1 MTVSS
6 ATTRNSYSGNGS
18 TDVFAYGFKI
28 FDDDDITVIIR
39 TDSTGAETT
48 KTKTT
53 HYTVSGVGSSSG
65 GNVTFTSGNIPASGE
80 TVVLLRTTARTQL
93 TDYVPNDPFPAATH
107 EDALD
112 KLTFIAQE
120 LEEEIGRSLKVSQ
133 ANVIATSEFTADATA
148 RANKI
153 LGFDSSGNI
162 SIVQE
167 IGQFKGTDAT
177 VTTVAYA
184 ARDIVKSTTASE
196 LNNIYIC
203 VAASVVGD
211 SLTDTDHFALLV
223 DAVSAATSATNAAS
237 SATAAASSATTAST
251 QASNASTSASTAS
264 TQATN
269 AANSATAAAASAAAA
284 EAALDNFDDVY
295 LGAKSSEPST
305 DNDGDAL
312 NAGDLFFDTTANTIK
327 VYTGSAW
334 QVVSQASLTSVASD
348 TTPQLGGNLD
358 TNSHNILIDDAH
370 FIGDENS
377 NEQIIFKTTSSAVNQ
392 FDITNAATGNPPK
405 ISATGDDSNIDLDLE
420 AKGTGH
426 VTVRGNTNSGAIQF
440 NCEVNTHG
448 QIVQAQPHSA
458 SVTNVLTL
466 PAGSDQEI
474 VGTSATQ
481 TLTNK
486 TIAVSQLSGQVAV
499 SKGGTGSSSASAAR
513 TALGLAI
520 GSDVQAHNADT
531 VFKDVNNTFTAA
543 QRGSTDT
550 DTSNTGSVTL
560 NFDTNQNFVLT
571 LTGNVT
577 LANPSTESVGQSGFI
592 VLIQDGTGGRTVSLG
607 TDYETAGGAG
617 LTLSSAASTTDI
629 VPYVVAA
636 SGRIL
641 LGAPQLAFA

>member
-120 LEEEIGRSLKVSQ
+120 LEEELGRTLKVSQ
-133 ANVIATSEFTADATA
+133 TNVIATAEFTEDATA
-148 RANKI
+148 RANKL
-153 LGFDSSGNI
+153 LGFDGSGNLQV
-162 SIVQE
+162 SEGKV
-167 IGQFKGTDAT
+167 DT
-177 VTTVAYA
+177 VTT
-184 ARDIVKSTTASE
+184 
-196 LNNIYIC
+196 
-203 VAASVVGD
+203 SV
-211 SLTDTDHFALLV
+211 S
-223 DAVSAATSATNAAS
+223 AVSAGGSPTASATY
-237 SATAAASSATTAST
+237 TAST
-251 QASNASTSASTAS
+251 GALALAFGLVTGNTGATGNSAGLQMTFNNSTSDADPGAGKLALNNGTLASVTEMYFDDADDNSADISSFVQSFDDASNATARGLIHIEKEGTAS
-264 TQATN
+264 TFALYKVTGSVTDASGYTKVPVSHLVSN
-269 AANSATAAAASAAAA
+269 GTFSNSDGIRVDFS
-284 EAALDNFDDVY
+284 Y
-295 LGAKSSEPST
+295 SG
-305 DNDGDAL
+305 NDG
-312 NAGDLFFDTTANTIK
+312 AGSLVNVSEDT
-327 VYTGSAW
+327 S
-334 QVVSQASLTSVASD
+334 
-348 TTPQLGGNLD
+348 PQLGGDLD
-358 TNSHNILIDDAH
+358 MVTFDIV
-370 FIGDENS
+370 
-377 NEQIIFKTTSSAVNQ
+377 TTSNR
-392 FDITNAATGNPPK
+392 DIELNP
-405 ISATGDDSNIDLDLE
+405 N
-420 AKGTGH
+420 GTGK
-426 VTVRGNTNSGAIQF
+426 TVLKGNTNPGTLVF
-440 NCEVNTHG
+440 NCEANTHG
-448 QIVQAQPHSA
+448 QTVKAQPHSA
-458 SVTNVLTL
+458 GVTNVLTL

-474 VGTSATQ
+474 VGASATQ

-486 TIAVSQLSGQVAV
+486 TIAVSQLSGQVAI

-560 NFDTNQNFVLT
+560 DFDTNQNFVLT

-592 VLIQDGTGGRTVSLG
+592 VFIQDGTGGRTVSLG

-641 LGAPQLAFA
+641 LGAPQLAFS

>member
-120 LEEEIGRSLKVSQ
+120 LEEELGRTLKVSQ
-133 ANVIATSEFTADATA
+133 TNVIATAEFTEDATA
-148 RANKI
+148 RANKL
-153 LGFDSSGNI
+153 LGFDGSGNLQV
-162 SIVQE
+162 SEGKV
-167 IGQFKGTDAT
+167 DT
-177 VTTVAYA
+177 VT
-184 ARDIVKSTTASE
+184 
-196 LNNIYIC
+196 
-203 VAASVVGD
+203 ASV
-211 SLTDTDHFALLV
+211 S
-223 DAVSAATSATNAAS
+223 AVSAGGSPTASATY
-237 SATAAASSATTAST
+237 TAST
-251 QASNASTSASTAS
+251 GALALAFGLVTGNTGATGNSAGLQMTFNNSTSDADPGAGKLALNNGTLASVTEIYFDDADD
-264 TQATN
+264 
-269 AANSATAAAASAAAA
+269 NSADISTFIQS
-284 EAALDNFDDVY
+284 FDDVANATGRGIVHIEKEGTPATFALY
-295 LGAKSSEPST
+295 KVTGSVT
-305 DNDGDAL
+305 DASGYTKVPVSHLVSNGTFSNSDGIRVDFSYSGNDGSGGIT
-312 NAGDLFFDTTANTIK
+312 NVSGD
-327 VYTGSAW
+327 
-334 QVVSQASLTSVASD
+334 TS
-348 TTPQLGGNLD
+348 PQLGGDLD
-358 TNSHNILIDDAH
+358 MVTFDIV
-370 FIGDENS
+370 
-377 NEQIIFKTTSSAVNQ
+377 TTSNR
-392 FDITNAATGNPPK
+392 DIELNP
-405 ISATGDDSNIDLDLE
+405 N
-420 AKGTGH
+420 GTGK
-426 VTVRGNTNSGAIQF
+426 VVIKGNTNQGSLTL
-440 NCEVNTHG
+440 NCEANTHG
-448 QIVQAQPHSA
+448 QKIIAASHSDLN
-458 SVTNVLTL
+458 SSSGNPSTLTL
-466 PAGSDQEI
+466 PSTGDASQEL
-474 VGTSATQ
+474 VSTSATQ

-486 TIAVSQLSGQVAV
+486 TIGVGQLSGQVAV
-499 SKGGTGSSSASAAR
+499 SKGGTGATS
-513 TALGLAI
+513 LAGANI
-520 GSDVQAHNADT
+520 VTTNA
-531 VFKDVNNTFTAA
+531 NHSFTAA

-560 NFDTNQNFVLT
+560 DFDANQNFVLT

-577 LANPSTESVGQSGFI
+577 LANPSTESAGQSGFI

-617 LTLSSAASTTDI
+617 LTLSTAASTTDI

>member
-1 MTVSS
+1 GVETV
-6 ATTRNSYSGNGS
+6 
-18 TDVFAYGFKI
+18 
-28 FDDDDITVIIR
+28 
-39 TDSTGAETT
+39 
-48 KTKTT
+48 KTLNT
-53 HYTVSGVGSSSG
+53 HYIVTNAGTDSG
-65 GNVTFTSGNIPASGE
+65 GNVLFKFNTGTSSDAHFSSTDQRPQSGE
-80 TVVLLRTTARTQL
+80 TVVLARNLTLTQG
-93 TDYVPNDPFPAATH
+93 TDYIANDPFPAESH

-112 KLTFIAQE
+112 RLTFIAQQQQEE
-120 LEEEIGRSLKVSQ
+120 LDRAIKSSVGNTFTS
-133 ANVIATSEFTADATA
+133 SEFTISATD
-148 RANKI
+148 RANKVFAFDASGDLSI
-153 LGFDSSGNI
+153 TQELGT
-162 SIVQE
+162 
-167 IGQFKGTDAT
+167 FKGSDAT
-177 VTTVAYA
+177 VTTAAYA
-184 ARDIVKSTTASE
+184 VRDIIKSTTTAQ

-211 SLTDTDHFALLV
+211 SLTDTDHFALIV
-223 DAVSAATSATNAAS
+223 DAVSAATSATNAAG
-237 SATAAASSATTAST
+237 SATTAG
-251 QASNASTSASTAS
+251 NA
-264 TQATN
+264 Q
-269 AANSATAAAASAAAA
+269 TAAEAARDLALGYRNTAETHKNDAETAKDAAVIAQAAA

-295 LGAKSSEPST
+295 LGAKSSEPSV

-440 NCEVNTHG
+440 NCEANTHG
-448 QIVQAQPHSA
+448 QIVKAQPHSA
-458 SVTNVLTL
+458 GVTNALTL

-474 VGTSATQ
+474 VGASATQ

-486 TIAVSQLSGQVAV
+486 TIGVGQLSGQVAIAN
-499 SKGGTGSSSASAAR
+499 GGTGASSASAAR

-520 GSDVQAHNADT
+520 GSDVQAHDADT
-531 VFKDVNNTFTAA
+531 VKKDVNNTFTAA

-571 LTGNVT
+571 LTGAVT

-592 VLIQDGTGGRTVSLG
+592 VFIQDGTGGRTVSLG

-629 VPYVVAA
+629 VPYIVAA